1 MLNVAR
7 IQVAG
12 ILGIFGL
19 PGHWEIVIIVL
30 AILLLFGGKKL
41 PELARGMGRGLRL
54 FRREVKGLQNDIEE
68 GKEDEEHEESRQ
80 ALPPKEDSEKDTDE
94 RAG

>member
-19 PGHWEIVIIVL
+19 PGHWEIAIIVL

-54 FRREVKGLQNDIEE
+54 FRREIKGIQDDIEE
-68 GKEDEEHEESRQ
+68 GDENEESRQ
-80 ALPPKEDSEKDTDE
+80 ALPPREDSEKDTDE